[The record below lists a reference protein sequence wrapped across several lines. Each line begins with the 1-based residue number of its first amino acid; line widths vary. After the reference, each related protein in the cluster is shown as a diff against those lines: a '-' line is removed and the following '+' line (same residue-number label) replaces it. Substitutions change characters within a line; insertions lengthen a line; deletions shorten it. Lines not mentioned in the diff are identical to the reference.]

1 MTNPFITAFD
11 LYSAKKCPS
20 NLFRLSGKT
29 LAEWARE
36 LNMDTTTVLALLAEL
51 KKQGKI
57 ADVEFV

>member
-11 LYSAKKCPS
+11 LYSAKKRPS